1 MSHKQEKYYF
11 NPLTHSSEWH
21 LISPH
26 KIWEGGGGREGGK
39 LILTVY
45 NFQSCYRLST
55 YTASSWA
62 AMRTY
67 FYVTF
72 WGWGKLDEVFSHIYS
87 FLLTGSKCALCFGY
101 GDYDCITQV
110 CSYIQDFC
118 SRISFRDYTAEFNN
132 TLAAMLHVAQC
143 ADETLCKRLH
153 RLYSRNEHV
162 FVMCCSGNMCNR
174 VLACI

>member
-1 MSHKQEKYYF
+1 M
-11 NPLTHSSEWH
+11 
-21 LISPH
+21 
-26 KIWEGGGGREGGK
+26 
-39 LILTVY
+39 
-45 NFQSCYRLST
+45 
-55 YTASSWA
+55 ASSWT

-72 WGWGKLDEVFSHIYS
+72 WGWGKLHEVFSHIYS

-101 GDYDCITQV
+101 GGYDCITQV

-174 VLACI
+174 VLACIQNKDIGESWGLDLSRFFIANRWDSRRYSIWGVDT

>member
-1 MSHKQEKYYF
+1 MASNFSPQDMGSRIKF
-11 NPLTHSSEWH
+11 SE
-21 LISPH
+21 L
-26 KIWEGGGGREGGK
+26 
-39 LILTVY
+39 
-45 NFQSCYRLST
+45 LST
-55 YTASSWA
+55 FNVHGFFLDHNAYILL
-62 AMRTY
+62 RNILGLRK
-67 FYVTF
+67 VR
-72 WGWGKLDEVFSHIYS
+72 WGLSHIYS

-101 GDYDCITQV
+101 GGYDCITQV

>member
-1 MSHKQEKYYF
+1 MASNFSPQDMGSRIKF
-11 NPLTHSSEWH
+11 SE
-21 LISPH
+21 L
-26 KIWEGGGGREGGK
+26 
-39 LILTVY
+39 
-45 NFQSCYRLST
+45 LST
-55 YTASSWA
+55 FNVHGFFLGRNAYILLRNILGLRKVRWGLF
-62 AMRTY
+62 TY
-67 FYVTF
+67 LF
-72 WGWGKLDEVFSHIYS
+72 FS
-87 FLLTGSKCALCFGY
+87 LTGSKCALCFGY
-101 GDYDCITQV
+101 GGYDCITQV